1 MEDITNARELI
12 AALQPKS
19 YEFIPAATART
30 CKCPRQ
36 AIGLDGPRGAGGSAG
51 TGGTG
56 SYSSG
61 IRYHGHDG
69 GRSHQPLGH
78 QLQRFHSGI
87 DRGGKGA
94 ATDHF

>member
-1 MEDITNARELI
+1 MEDITNAREPI

-19 YEFIPAATART
+19 YEFIPQQHPHTQM
-30 CKCPRQ
+30 PPGRQ
-36 AIGLDGPRGAGGSAG
+36 LGLMAPEAGGSAELVERVPIPAEYDTTG
-51 TGGTG
+51 TMVA
-56 SYSSG
+56 
-61 IRYHGHDG
+61 
-69 GRSHQPLGH
+69 SHQPLGH